1 MRFEYFQM
9 IDRIVALDVDGRL
22 VRSVCTVPQQSTVFE
37 GHFPTYPLMP
47 GVLQIE
53 CMAQTIG
60 WLVMAL
66 SNFTAMPFLAGVKE
80 AKFRAAVLPGDDLE
94 FEGRVV
100 HVGSGYAVG
109 EGKGWCK
116 GAPVCDAT
124 LTYRIIPYPSPELRN
139 GLWEWADRLN
149 FPARELA
156 K

>member
-94 FEGRVV
+94 FEGRVI
-100 HVGSGYAVG
+100 HEGSGFAVG
-109 EGKGWCK
+109 EGKGRRRGK
-116 GAPVCDAT
+116 TVCDAQIV
-124 LTYRIIPYPSPELRN
+124 YRIMPFPGPEFRDAILQWGERIN
-139 GLWEWADRLN
+139 V
-149 FPARELA
+149 PVKELI